1 MRNEAVE
8 PSERRRA
15 TLVAP
20 APAAD
25 ALSEARAPRADSWT
39 WSGDV
44 AVEEE
49 KTDWAEEKRSDASAR
64 IASLR
69 VSNIEERSWEATI
82 MPKTRRSTRAA
93 SVIATAS
100 LAEREWRM
108 R

>member
-1 MRNEAVE
+1 M
-8 PSERRRA
+8 
-15 TLVAP
+15 
-20 APAAD
+20 
-25 ALSEARAPRADSWT
+25 
-39 WSGDV
+39 

-69 VSNIEERSWEATI
+69 VSNIEERNWEATM